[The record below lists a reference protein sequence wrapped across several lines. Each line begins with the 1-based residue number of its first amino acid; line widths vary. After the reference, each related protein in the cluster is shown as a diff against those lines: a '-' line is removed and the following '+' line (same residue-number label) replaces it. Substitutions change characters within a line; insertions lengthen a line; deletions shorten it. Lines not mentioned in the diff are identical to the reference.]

1 MIFPFITYVKLR
13 KVSAAKK
20 GEAVPH
26 SPSPIV
32 YQWFLKITFNYYPSD
47 SGVLKCFNISNK
59 KKVSWETKQKERKRS
74 FSWIM

>member
-47 SGVLKCFNISNK
+47 SGVLKCFNISN
-59 KKVSWETKQKERKRS
+59 
-74 FSWIM
+74 